1 MIRNL
6 GLTLAGSAGESLAAI
21 RGAGC
26 WGVESFDGF
35 LCSAFLA
42 PSGLVTKS
50 LLALGLPILC
60 RTPNPGRVALPPPYA
75 CINRWMKEIMRL
87 PLLQRR

>member
-42 PSGLVTKS
+42 PSGLVTNHYWLWGCQSYAEPRTPGGLLS
-50 LLALGLPILC
+50 LLPTRASTDG
-60 RTPNPGRVALPPPYA
+60 
-75 CINRWMKEIMRL
+75 
-87 PLLQRR
+87 